1 MSLLVPVFTAD
12 QKRVESDDSS
22 AKVRL
27 RLSRSERMSET
38 RKAASLESAR
48 RPPAT
53 GSKARRSGT
62 GPYGRSLRSVQWKP
76 DRLYIAV
83 HLCMLGDMKDT
94 FLTVA
99 EAAALVRCHPH
110 TIRRWI
116 WSRKLRAVKVGDLVR
131 VPEQELAR
139 LVRPT
144 DGRRK
149 QRGRSRK
156 GATALIATMRRL
168 RRSVN
173 PAD

>member
-1 MSLLVPVFTAD
+1 M
-12 QKRVESDDSS
+12 
-22 AKVRL
+22 
-27 RLSRSERMSET
+27 
-38 RKAASLESAR
+38 
-48 RPPAT
+48 
-53 GSKARRSGT
+53 
-62 GPYGRSLRSVQWKP
+62 RSVQWKP

-144 DGRRK
+144 DGSRK

-173 PAD
+173 PADVKLLEHIIAEAEQPADWTSTIA